1 MRIIF
6 GILAVP
12 LLLFLPAQAATTVVG
27 TGSPNAN
34 SVADI
39 EAIVGPVPG
48 LILAHEINGCSE
60 TSCSGSD
67 DKSLTGDV
75 YTLNL
80 TDDGKQ
86 GTLSFSMP
94 SGYELA
100 YFTVKGGPNF
110 ELHQLN
116 NPASLGTNIAFDTL
130 GLPKGKSGKFGPQLS
145 NMFFFAMASSEVPI
159 PAGALLF
166 PAGLAAIVWR
176 QRRKTRC

>member
-1 MRIIF
+1 MRVLIGAF
-6 GILAVP
+6 LAPFILWSGGH
-12 LLLFLPAQAATTVVG
+12 AATTVVG

-34 SVADI
+34 SVADV

-48 LILAHEINGCSE
+48 LILAHEINGCGE

-80 TDDGKQ
+80 TDGGKQ

-116 NPASLGTNIAFDTL
+116 SPASLGTNIAFDTL
-130 GLPKGKSGKFGPQLS
+130 GLPKGKSGGFGPQLS

-159 PAGALLF
+159 PASALLF
-166 PAGLAAIVWR
+166 PAGLAAIAWR
-176 QRRKTRC
+176 NRQKKRC